1 VRILM
6 STVTSTDRIEKLV
19 NLDVP
24 RSRVWR
30 ALTDVKQF
38 NAWFGSALTG
48 VFAPGAEVSGHL
60 TFKNYEHVTMTI
72 WIETMEPE
80 RFFSFR
86 WHPYAI
92 EPGVDYSAEP
102 TTLVSFTLE
111 DTAGGTKLTIVESG
125 FDAIPESRRAKAFSM
140 NSAGWDGQAKNI
152 QKFLASGAAD
162 SSSRNAPHER

>member
-1 VRILM
+1 M
-6 STVTSTDRIEKLV
+6 PSTTSTDRIEKLV
-19 NLDVP
+19 NLEAP

-30 ALTDVKQF
+30 ALTDVRRF
-38 NAWFGSALTG
+38 NAWFGAALTG
-48 VFAPGAEVSGHL
+48 AFAPGAEITGGLAS
-60 TFKNYEHVTMTI
+60 KKYEHVRMTL
-72 WIETMEPE
+72 WIEAMEPE

-111 DTAGGTKLTIVESG
+111 DAPGGTRLTIVESG

-140 NSAGWDGQAKNI
+140 NSAGWEGQAKNL
-152 QKFLASGAAD
+152 QKFLANETATGGETRTSTHG
-162 SSSRNAPHER
+162 NGQ

>member
-1 VRILM
+1 M
-6 STVTSTDRIEKLV
+6 PSTTSTDRIEKLV
-19 NLDVP
+19 TLDAP

-30 ALTDVKQF
+30 ALTDVSQF

-48 VFAPGAEVSGHL
+48 VFTPGAEVSGKL
-60 TFKNYEHVTMTI
+60 TFRNFEHITMTL

-80 RFFSFR
+80 RLFSFR

-111 DTAGGTKLTIVESG
+111 DAAGGTRLTIVESG
-125 FDAIPESRRAKAFSM
+125 FDAIPASRRAAAFSM

-152 QKFLASGAAD
+152 EKFLS
-162 SSSRNAPHER
+162 

>member
-1 VRILM
+1 M
-6 STVTSTDRIEKLV
+6 SANTSTDRIEKLV
-19 NLDVP
+19 NLEAP

-30 ALTDVKQF
+30 ALTDVSQF

-48 VFAPGAEVSGHL
+48 VFRPGAEVNGKL
-60 TFKNYEHVTMTI
+60 THPKYEHVTMAI

-92 EPGVDYSAEP
+92 EEGVDYSAEP

-111 DTAGGTKLTIVESG
+111 DASGGTRLTIVESG
-125 FDAIPESRRAKAFSM
+125 FDAIPASRRAKAFSM
-140 NSAGWDGQAKNI
+140 NSAGWEGQAKNI
-152 QKFLASGAAD
+152 QKFLAGFGGA
-162 SSSRNAPHER
+162 